1 MWICLIIGVIASFL
15 GFLLM
20 DDTNGPENLP
30 GYLLIVVGMLCLFN
44 TGRIAIFDQISVVKI
59 LILIALITLWLF
71 SMYIASKL
79 KKKE

>member
-1 MWICLIIGVIASFL
+1 
-15 GFLLM
+15 
-20 DDTNGPENLP
+20 
-30 GYLLIVVGMLCLFN
+30 MLCLFN